1 MFCREID
8 FAMEGHNAVTRYL
21 WAKNNIDAGLWRKLT
36 NATEPPARCHQSYE
50 HHLRRLC
57 RKLRKTFDTDEA
69 LSRAEYKFNTCTQRS
84 SETLFQFIS
93 RLETLADELV
103 YLRAG
108 PRESTLKRRLYD
120 GLSSNDLKEKV
131 ETKVGNHKISY
142 KKFVDR
148 LSEHERR
155 RQGRLQR
162 SSTVNK
168 PSGKST
174 GRLHV
179 IECEDDPQEETYC
192 HAVGSDALSI
202 KCYRCLQSG
211 HPARLCT
218 EPKVVDLQ
226 KRCSKCGNPEHQET
240 DCKVPVNRLF
250 CQRCLKKGHL
260 AYVCT
265 APTPADQPKKV
276 GPKPKKDFGKGK
288 SKKITPPQT
297 PPSNSTVIPSGA

>member
-131 ETKVGNHKISY
+131 ETK
-142 KKFVDR
+142 
-148 LSEHERR
+148 
-155 RQGRLQR
+155 
-162 SSTVNK
+162 
-168 PSGKST
+168 
-174 GRLHV
+174 
-179 IECEDDPQEETYC
+179 
-192 HAVGSDALSI
+192 
-202 KCYRCLQSG
+202 
-211 HPARLCT
+211 
-218 EPKVVDLQ
+218 
-226 KRCSKCGNPEHQET
+226 
-240 DCKVPVNRLF
+240 
-250 CQRCLKKGHL
+250 
-260 AYVCT
+260 
-265 APTPADQPKKV
+265 
-276 GPKPKKDFGKGK
+276 
-288 SKKITPPQT
+288 
-297 PPSNSTVIPSGA
+297 